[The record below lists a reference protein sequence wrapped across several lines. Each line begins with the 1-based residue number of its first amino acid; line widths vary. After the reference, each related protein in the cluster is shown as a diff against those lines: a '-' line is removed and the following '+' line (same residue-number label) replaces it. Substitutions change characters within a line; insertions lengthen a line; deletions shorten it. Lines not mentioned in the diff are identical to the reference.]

1 MLKDLQISGFALI
14 EKVELSFY
22 SGFSVLTGETGAGKS
37 IIIDALSLL
46 LGARASVEMIRT
58 GSESALIEGLFD
70 LPETVYPILEQWGFD
85 LTDELLIT
93 REVYRNGRNKCRING
108 NLVTVG
114 QLVQIGQ
121 HLVDILGQLDHE
133 NILDSTKHLDI
144 LDSFADLEYGQL
156 IQQVSTSFHEYQQVK
171 KERMRLQIH
180 ERERLSRVDL
190 LQFQIQEIEQAEI
203 YVGEEEDLTSKR
215 DLLANIEKITTTA
228 ESAYSR
234 LQEEIH
240 DQPAL
245 YDMLAQVVNELAI
258 LTKFDQ
264 NMMPIIDMFSGALIQ
279 LEEGSSDLRRYIE
292 SFQRDPQ
299 SLERIEERLSV
310 IRALKRKYGD
320 SEQAIL
326 DYYQKSKKELD
337 DLLDSE
343 STIEHL
349 TEAESRLLNQ
359 LNDLTEMLTKK
370 RQECALVVEKNIE
383 LQLAE
388 VNMERTRFKVEI
400 SAAQLNQKGKDR
412 VEFKISPNIGE
423 ELKPLTKIASGGE
436 MSRIMLAL
444 KNCLAE
450 AENIPTLIFDEVD
463 SGIGGRTAQKIATKL
478 QALSHRF
485 QIFSVTHLPIV
496 ASYAKY
502 HYYVEKHEANGRTVV
517 SVSLLD
523 HQDRVDEL
531 VRMLGGKGN
540 QKITT
545 AHAKELLKHANT
557 S

>member
-245 YDMLAQVVNELAI
+245 YDMLAQVVNELAS

-264 NMMPIIDMFSGALIQ
+264 NMMPIIDMFSGVLIQ

-349 TEAESRLLNQ
+349 TEAESRLFNQ
-359 LNDLTEMLTKK
+359 LNDLTEMLTNK

-478 QALSHRF
+478 QALSRRF

-523 HQDRVDEL
+523 HQGRVDEL
-531 VRMLGGKGN
+531 VRMLGGKSN